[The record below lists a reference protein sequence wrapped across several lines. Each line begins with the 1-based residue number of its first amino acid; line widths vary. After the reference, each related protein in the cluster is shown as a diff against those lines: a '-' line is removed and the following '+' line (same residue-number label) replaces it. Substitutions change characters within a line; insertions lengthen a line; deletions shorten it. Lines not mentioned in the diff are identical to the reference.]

1 MIVPTIFI
9 YILLDKAQR
18 IWAAREN
25 TSPSVSEDGS
35 NFKGGEEMTGKRSNS
50 SNERSDNSKNGS
62 KGRLNNGSK
71 GNFGS
76 KGSLLSKAD
85 ADLDGEYEHVSSKL
99 YPKEIHQ
106 NTTLQIVKKGK
117 YSLKLT

>member
-1 MIVPTIFI
+1 
-9 YILLDKAQR
+9 
-18 IWAAREN
+18 
-25 TSPSVSEDGS
+25 
-35 NFKGGEEMTGKRSNS
+35 MTGKRSNS

-62 KGRLNNGSK
+62 KGRLNKGSK

-117 YSLKLT
+117 YSLILACCFIYLNEDSVHSEKFNISIRFKSPWYI